1 VTTPG
6 ALDGIRVVELS
17 SYISGPYAGMLLA
30 DFGAEVIKI
39 EPPVTGDPFRGW
51 GVLDNPFFTS
61 VNRNKKSV
69 VLDLKT
75 PQGQAAARRLTDA
88 ADIVIENYRAGALD
102 RLGLGYEDVRRG
114 NPRVIY
120 CSITGFG
127 AHGPYASRP
136 GYDTVGQAMGG
147 LLGLLTDMGDPKPM
161 GVSISD
167 HLAGMVA
174 CNGILAALHARER
187 TGQGQRVDTSLL
199 ESTVS
204 FIGENATRFLDDGKV
219 PSRATR
225 THTAQVFAFVDR
237 AGKPFAIHLSSP
249 QKFWLG
255 LLAAIGQPEWN
266 EDPRFCDRKSRTR
279 HYDDLR
285 GRLQAVFATGAR
297 ADWLARLE
305 REDVPACAINDLKE
319 LFEDPQVQALGLVVE
334 VPHPARGRMKLIRNG
349 ARLSA
354 TPTSVR
360 SKAPELG
367 EHNEELLGE
376 PYVPAKADAS
386 AAE

>member
-1 VTTPG
+1 VSKPG
-6 ALDGIRVVELS
+6 ALEGIRVVELT
-17 SYISGPYAGMLLA
+17 SYVSGPYAGMLLA

-39 EPPVTGDPFRGW
+39 EPPGTGDPFRGW

-75 PQGQAAARRLTDA
+75 PEGCAAARRLTDA

-102 RLGLGYEDVRRG
+102 RLGLGYEDVRQANRK
-114 NPRVIY
+114 VIY

-127 AHGPYASRP
+127 ERGPYAGRP

-147 LLGLLTDMGDPKPM
+147 LLGLLTDMNDPKPM

-174 CNGILAALHARER
+174 CNGILAALHAREK

-199 ESTVS
+199 EATVS

-219 PSRATR
+219 PNRATR
-225 THTAQVFAFVDR
+225 THTAQVFAFVDGEGR
-237 AGKPFAIHLSSP
+237 PFAIHLSSP

-255 LLAAIGQPEWN
+255 LLRAIGRPDWN
-266 EDPRFCDRKSRTR
+266 EDPRFCERKARTQ
-279 HYDDLR
+279 HYDDLHKQ
-285 GRLQAVFATGAR
+285 LAAVFATGAR
-297 ADWLARLE
+297 AHWLARLE
-305 REDVPACAINDLKE
+305 QEDVPACAVNNLKE
-319 LFEDPQVQALGLVVE
+319 LFEDPQVQAIGLVVE
-334 VPHPARGRMKLIRNG
+334 VPHPTRGSMKLIRNG

-354 TPTSVR
+354 TPTSVH
-360 SKAPELG
+360 SKAPDLG
-367 EHNEELLGE
+367 EHNAELLGA
-376 PYVPAKADAS
+376 PYIP
-386 AAE
+386 

>member
-1 VTTPG
+1 VSKPG
-6 ALDGIRVVELS
+6 ALEGIRVVELT
-17 SYISGPYAGMLLA
+17 SYVSGPYAGMLLA

-75 PQGQAAARRLTDA
+75 PEGCAAARRLTDA

-102 RLGLGYEDVRRG
+102 RLGLGYEDVRQANRK
-114 NPRVIY
+114 VIY

-127 AHGPYASRP
+127 ERGPYAGRP

-147 LLGLLTDMGDPKPM
+147 LLGLLTDMNDPKPM

-174 CNGILAALHARER
+174 CNGILAALHAREK

-199 ESTVS
+199 EATVS

-219 PSRATR
+219 PNRATR
-225 THTAQVFAFVDR
+225 THTAQVFAFVDGEGR
-237 AGKPFAIHLSSP
+237 PFAIHLSSP

-255 LLAAIGQPEWN
+255 LLRAIGRPDWN
-266 EDPRFCDRKSRTR
+266 EDPRFCERKARTQ
-279 HYDDLR
+279 HYDDLHKQ
-285 GRLQAVFATGAR
+285 LAAVFATGAR
-297 ADWLARLE
+297 AHWLARLE
-305 REDVPACAINDLKE
+305 QEDVPACAVNNLKE
-319 LFEDPQVQALGLVVE
+319 LFEDPQVQAIGLVVE
-334 VPHPARGRMKLIRNG
+334 VPHPTRGSMKLIRNG

-354 TPTSVR
+354 TPTSVH
-360 SKAPELG
+360 SKAPDLG
-367 EHNEELLGE
+367 EHNAELLGA
-376 PYVPAKADAS
+376 PYIP
-386 AAE
+386 